1 MSADNIYVVAS
12 LASLCTFDL
21 RIPSVLVI
29 RSGPVFMLNLVEFRV
44 ALRSAIL
51 LFSVGEALTWTLE
64 LSFPG
69 FGTASFESFACSPR
83 LEAMSGPVQDVPS
96 PRVGV
101 ATKRA
106 SCAVS
111 VAMTVA
117 GYLAPQLLQNSA
129 PVVSNVRVMSLAH
142 AEPQFQPAS
151 SQARELLAAAA
162 DRKRSWVE
170 LQHLRQASRV
180 WAAACSAQ
188 PSAQAQLY
196 AEDRGRLLE
205 AASRR
210 RHQYFERSAIG
221 AGLVC
226 LGWLGYHVELQKPR
240 WGTTYVVGALS
251 SLASGVIGIAL
262 EAHVP
267 RGKAPHRLLKASA
280 IHFFGGLALAFVMPM
295 MRALG
300 MPLAQLAAHHFVA
313 ASTLGKRVLEGWSYE
328 WVALQLW
335 LGAFICQLSWLVF
348 PPTAFVVV
356 LELVMGGI
364 IALFF
369 VNEFAE

>member
-1 MSADNIYVVAS
+1 
-12 LASLCTFDL
+12 
-21 RIPSVLVI
+21 
-29 RSGPVFMLNLVEFRV
+29 
-44 ALRSAIL
+44 
-51 LFSVGEALTWTLE
+51 
-64 LSFPG
+64 
-69 FGTASFESFACSPR
+69 
-83 LEAMSGPVQDVPS
+83 
-96 PRVGV
+96 
-101 ATKRA
+101 
-106 SCAVS
+106 
-111 VAMTVA
+111 MTVA
-117 GYLAPQLLQNSA
+117 GYLAPQLPA
-129 PVVSNVRVMSLAH
+129 PVSSNVRVISIAD

-162 DRKRSWVE
+162 ERKRSWVE

-210 RHQYFERSAIG
+210 RHQYLEHSAIG

-280 IHFFGGLALAFVMPM
+280 IHFFGGLAMAFVMPM
-295 MRALG
+295 MRA
-300 MPLAQLAAHHFVA
+300 A
-313 ASTLGKRVLEGWSYE
+313 AS
-328 WVALQLW
+328 
-335 LGAFICQLSWLVF
+335 
-348 PPTAFVVV
+348 
-356 LELVMGGI
+356 
-364 IALFF
+364 
-369 VNEFAE
+369 